1 MYTTKQQKPQQ
12 SRAVSSRKQY
22 NKIQF
27 CVRQYVPHAS
37 INLVIDSLQNTGLN
51 NIDNRLHILSTISPG
66 YEEVKL
72 LNQIKGLC
80 IGKEND
86 LHIYDEKIDYNQLKI
101 SLEDYSQ
108 RFKQGRNVESVISLV
123 KAHIE
128 LQRILSIQL
137 QNNSTRQQ
145 MSSVRFS
152 IIPNDKKITELPEFT
167 SLIGQNTGAGGV
179 RNWEKVRGVGDVKYN
194 GNTYVGVAEENLLG
208 LTPIIGDPYDEGYS
222 TATHEIA
229 HSIHLN
235 GLQKFEKD
243 IITKEYN
250 KRKQTVDQNDSVSQ
264 NDWVDGP
271 YFSGKRLK
279 FTNNIGTIKLL
290 GKSPC
295 YASQN
300 EQEYFAQLSNAYLGT
315 NTGKDP
321 FTGYQ
326 RNNGKKWVKDN
337 EPQMFDLLETI
348 YEDKSVNDV
357 DSWGSLKDDGVSTNP
372 LP

>member
-86 LHIYDEKIDYNQLKI
+86 LHIYDEKIDYNQLKT

-108 RFKQGRNVESVISLV
+108 RFKQGRNVDSVISLI

-128 LQRILSIQL
+128 LKRIINIQL

-167 SLIGQNTGAGGV
+167 SLSGRNTGVGGA
-179 RNWEKVRGVGDVKYN
+179 RNWEEVRGVGGVKYN

-208 LTPIIGDPYDEGYS
+208 LTPMIGARYAKGYS

-235 GLQKFEKD
+235 GLQKFKKD
-243 IITKEYN
+243 IITKEYD
-250 KRKQTVDQNDSVSQ
+250 KRKKIINNKYTVDK
-264 NDWVDGP
+264 NDWVDGI
-271 YFSGKRLK
+271 YIKREQNETNKKNGDL
-279 FTNNIGTIKLL
+279 FTMTRA
-290 GKSPC
+290 C

-326 RNNGKKWVKDN
+326 RNNGKKWVEDN
-337 EPQMFDLLETI
+337 ETEMFKLLETI
-348 YEDKSVNDV
+348 YKDKSVNDV
-357 DSWGSLKDDGVSTNP
+357 DSWGSLMDGGVSTNP

>member
-1 MYTTKQQKPQQ
+1 MYTPKQQKTQQ

-37 INLVIDSLQNTGLN
+37 INLEIDSRQNTGLN

-66 YEEVKL
+66 SEEVKL

-152 IIPNDKKITELPEFT
+152 IIPNNKKITELPEFT
-167 SLIGQNTGAGGV
+167 SLIGQNTGVGGV
-179 RNWEKVRGVGDVKYN
+179 RNWEKVRGVGGVKYN

-208 LTPIIGDPYDEGYS
+208 LTPIIGERYAKGYS

-235 GLQKFEKD
+235 GLQKFKKN
-243 IITKEYN
+243 IITQEYD
-250 KRKQTVDQNDSVSQ
+250 KRKKIIDNKYTVDK
-264 NDWVDGP
+264 NDWVDGI
-271 YFSGKRLK
+271 YIKRELNETNK
-279 FTNNIGTIKLL
+279 INGDLFTTTRA
-290 GKSPC
+290 C

-348 YEDKSVNDV
+348 YKDKSVNDV